1 MENNNHILFP
11 IVMRISSKTIASD
24 LIPVQPMSSPF
35 KFKTKR
41 EIEIEKRQE
50 KIMKLK
56 EKLEQMRNGIF

>member
-11 IVMRISSKTIASD
+11 IVMRISAKTIASD
-24 LIPVQPMSSPF
+24 LIPVQPMSSP
-35 KFKTKR
+35 FKTKR